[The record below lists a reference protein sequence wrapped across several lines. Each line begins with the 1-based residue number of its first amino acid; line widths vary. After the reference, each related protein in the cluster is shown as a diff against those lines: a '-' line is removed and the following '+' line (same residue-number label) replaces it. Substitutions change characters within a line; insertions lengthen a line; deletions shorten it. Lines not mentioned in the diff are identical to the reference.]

1 MTPAQKLLAAIG
13 TCELP
18 HPHFMEHFQPLK
30 QRIENALG
38 GRASRIERIMGP
50 SRVGKSMLINALVR
64 EFGETK
70 IDGRRR
76 VPVLVVP
83 VPTPATTL
91 ELPKSVVGALGMPV
105 QRSITSGAM
114 GTRMLEQLKLVGTR
128 VIIFEEAS
136 HLVEEGSRVPVRA
149 AADWFKALADSHNL
163 TLLLFGVPRLK
174 ILFDNNEQLRLRASA
189 PRLLLPYDSR
199 VADDMRAFHS
209 CVAAF
214 ANLFAEHRFPI
225 ALSPAALTY
234 QCYLLSGGLI
244 GIVSRFMQE
253 LADRMASDAQHTL
266 TFADCH
272 EALKGVTA
280 TGSPNFPAFESP
292 DTVESAVAP
301 AALHQAFLQVVR
313 ENDLAVPIIKNKPE
327 AVQ

>member
-1 MTPAQKLLAAIG
+1 
-13 TCELP
+13 
-18 HPHFMEHFQPLK
+18 
-30 QRIENALG
+30 
-38 GRASRIERIMGP
+38 
-50 SRVGKSMLINALVR
+50 
-64 EFGETK
+64 
-70 IDGRRR
+70 
-76 VPVLVVP
+76 
-83 VPTPATTL
+83 
-91 ELPKSVVGALGMPV
+91 MPV

-149 AADWFKALADSHNL
+149 AADWFKALADSYNL

-214 ANLFAEHRFPI
+214 ANLFAEHGFPI

-253 LADRMASDAQHTL
+253 LADRMASEAPHTL

-292 DTVESAVAP
+292 DTIENSVTP
-301 AALHQAFLQVVR
+301 AALHQAFLQVMR
-313 ENDLAVPIIKNKPE
+313 ENDLAVPIIKNQPE

>member
-1 MTPAQKLLAAIG
+1 MTPAQKLLVAIE

-30 QRIENALG
+30 QRIENALA

-76 VPVLVVP
+76 VPVLVVQ

-91 ELPKSVVGALGMPV
+91 ELPKSVVAALGMPV

-199 VADDMRAFHS
+199 VSDDMRAFHS

-225 ALSPAALTY
+225 ASSPAALTY

-253 LADRMASDAQHTL
+253 LADRMASEAPRTL

-292 DTVESAVAP
+292 DTVENAVAP
-301 AALHQAFLQVVR
+301 AALHQAFLQVMR
-313 ENDLAVPIIKNKPE
+313 ENDLAVPIIKNKSE